1 MKKLFSDSVVSK
13 LRVLPSFVWVIFV
26 IISFFFARAYEF
38 LLTGE
43 YYAAVMEE
51 AYKELGYNINPVTAG
66 VMFSIVEAIF
76 YTVIFEILLAIVFNL
91 VVGRFRCQINRSDFK
106 FRLRYFIVIVNLII
120 GIISIGYFF
129 TQYENGVIN
138 PNISLFSGKINI
150 LNAENPYY
158 SIQSAVLPFA
168 VSAIF
173 AIFFFEDFRNRY
185 VPPRN
190 QPTLFIRFAM
200 IFVGINVIL
209 FVYRIFQ
216 NFLFINNPSPATVT
230 EIVAYSL
237 EAFSYVAASVI
248 YYFYYRK
255 LKKELDNIHFDIPS
269 SDDKNK
275 NENIFD
281 DFGF

>member
-76 YTVIFEILLAIVFNL
+76 YTIIFEILLAIVFNL

-120 GIISIGYFF
+120 GILSIGYFF
-129 TQYENGVIN
+129 TQYENGVIS

-150 LNAENPYY
+150 LTAENPYY

-168 VSAIF
+168 VSAVL